1 MDWRSTIAD
10 NWPYKVASL
19 VLALL
24 LWLNVTAEEGGE
36 FSLPTEV
43 RVEVADS
50 GWVAVGVEP
59 RTVETVFRGRR
70 GILYPGELPVVRQVI
85 DTVTASRMRLE
96 LSPRMVSGMDG
107 DVNLNPVAVRPQTV
121 EVQLE
126 PLVSRKV
133 AVAPRLEMSA
143 AQGYALVPPV
153 VLQPESV
160 TVRGPESAV
169 ASLDTVETERAA
181 LEDLRRTVTRELQ
194 LEVPPPLEQVS
205 WSPRTILATVE
216 VDTASRRVLALRL
229 SVTGNAADGVVAEP
243 DSVRVTVHGAAALVR
258 DLPAESVRPRI
269 VVDRVPSG
277 EASVEVEVVLP
288 EGSPLRATAEPS
300 SVTVRPRAPGAGGG
314 DAGGLP

>member
-1 MDWRSTIAD
+1 MDWRSAIAD

-50 GWVAVGVEP
+50 GWVAVRVEP
-59 RTVETVFRGRR
+59 GTVETVFRGRR

-85 DTVTASRMRLE
+85 DTVTSSRMRLE

-107 DVNLNPVAVRPQTV
+107 DVNLNPVAVRPQMV

-143 AQGYALVPPV
+143 AEDYALVLPV

-169 ASLDTVETERAA
+169 ASLNTVETERAA

-194 LEVPPPLEQVS
+194 LEVPPELEHVS
-205 WSPRTILATVE
+205 WSPTSILATVE
-216 VDTASRRVLALRL
+216 VDTASRRVLALPL
-229 SVTGNAADGVVAEP
+229 SLTGSAADGVVAEL
-243 DSVRVTVHGAAALVR
+243 DSVRVTIEGAAALVR
-258 DLPAESVRPRI
+258 DLPAGSVRPRI
-269 VVDRVPSG
+269 VVDSVPSG
-277 EASVEVEVVLP
+277 EASLPVEVVLP
-288 EGSPLRATAEPS
+288 EASPLRATAEPS
-300 SVTVRPRAPGAGGG
+300 SVTVRPRALGADGG